1 MSDMSTSYGFTT
13 KYLTKD
19 EKPWFPV
26 MGEIHF
32 SRYRAEL
39 WEESLRKMKAG
50 GLSIASVYV
59 IWIHHEE
66 EEGKFDFTGSRS
78 LRCFLEAA
86 KKAGISVFLRLGP
99 WVHGEARNG
108 GFPDWLQAKQDT
120 IDLRS
125 DDPAYLVYVRRL
137 WEQVYEQAKGLLYKD
152 GGPVI
157 GTQIENEY
165 GHVGGYRGEKGEQH
179 MRTLAAMA
187 REIGFDLPLYTAT
200 GWGGAVTGGLLPVMG
215 GYCEAPW
222 DQRITEIEPNSNYV
236 FSHIRNDSLIASDHH
251 VDDTVTF
258 NQDDFP
264 YLTAE
269 LGGGVQVTKHR
280 RPIATG
286 NDIGAMSLTKLGS
299 GVGLLGYYMYHGGSN
314 PDSKLSTLQESRAT
328 GYANDLPEINYDFNA
343 PIRQYGTISDN
354 YREIRLLAYFL
365 QDFGADLAVLPADI
379 DPEFVKPGDSHT
391 LRLSAR
397 HDDTH
402 GYVFVNNY
410 QRRQTMDVHKDV
422 VLEGKTSGEPI
433 RFPKTD
439 IASGEYAFYPYNM
452 KLGESTLVSALATPL
467 CKLSCGLSDK
477 SGACE
482 DECAEKD
489 AVKKENVYVFYGDKD
504 PQFTWDGTPAKVLM
518 LSRKEALS
526 AARVTLKENKSVKS
540 VKAEEEK
547 EAEGREYLVLADD
560 FVWEEDGA
568 LKVVGGEETIIRTFP
583 KLSAD
588 VLPADFEEIGSEGEF
603 TVYKRSQAKNANAQT
618 RVSFV
623 LSEGGG
629 RTDLSME
636 LPCEFSRKIVN
647 SCGQKV
653 AFKGDEKIYEISV
666 QYGRER
672 KAQTDGVL
680 SDHLVGTDRI
690 AGYDCILTF
699 DYACESMD
707 LYVNGHKV
715 NDYFYT
721 GQKAVFSLGY
731 FDFPTQITAVLHPLH
746 EGDPIYLQ
754 KWPQMEEGSACRI
767 DAITIEEKFR

>member
-1 MSDMSTSYGFTT
+1 MSDMSTSYGFTK

-66 EEGKFDFTGSRS
+66 EEGKFDFTGRRN
-78 LRCFLEAA
+78 LRGFLEAA
-86 KKAGISVFLRLGP
+86 KKVGISVFLRIGP

-108 GFPDWLQAKQDT
+108 GFPDWLQAKHDT

-125 DDPAYLVYVRRL
+125 NDPAYLSYVRRF

-222 DQRITEIEPNSNYV
+222 DQSITEIAPNSNYI

-269 LGGGVQVTKHR
+269 LGGGLQVTQHR

-286 NDIGAMSLTKLGS
+286 PDVGAMSLTKLGS
-299 GVGLLGYYMYHGGSN
+299 GVGMLGYYMYHGGSN

-328 GYANDLPEINYDFNA
+328 GYLNDLPEINYDFNA
-343 PIRQYGTISDN
+343 PIRQYGTISDT

-391 LRLSAR
+391 LRLSTR

-402 GYVFVNNY
+402 GYIFVNNY
-410 QRRQTMDVHKDV
+410 QRRHIMDAHENV
-422 VLEGKTSGEPI
+422 VLEGKTAGVPV
-433 RFPKTD
+433 RFPATN
-439 IASGEYAFYPYNM
+439 IAPGEYAFYPYNM

-467 CKLSCGLSDK
+467 CKLLCNVSDK
-477 SGACE
+477 NDICE
-482 DECAEKD
+482 EERAKR
-489 AVKKENVYVFYGDKD
+489 ENVYVFYGDKE

-518 LSRKEALS
+518 LSRVQALS
-526 AARVTLKENKSVKS
+526 AAKVTLNGNKNETA
-540 VKAEEEK
+540 VKAETEK
-547 EAEGREYLVLADD
+547 EAEGQEYLVLADD

-568 LKVVGGEETIIRTFP
+568 LKVVGGKETVIRTFP
-583 KLSAD
+583 KLSAE
-588 VLPADFEEIGSEGEF
+588 VVPEDFKEIGTEGEF
-603 TVYKRSQAKNANAQT
+603 TVYKREMSADAAMTGKEGTEKNMINTQTSVYFAQSAQT
-618 RVSFV
+618 PKK
-623 LSEGGG
+623 LSGK
-629 RTDLSME
+629 L
-636 LPCEFSRKIVN
+636 VN
-647 SCGQKV
+647 SCGQPEI
-653 AFKGDEKIYEISV
+653 FNGDEKIYEISV
-666 QYGRER
+666 QYGR
-672 KAQTDGVL
+672 KSKVQKDGIQ
-680 SDHLVGTDRI
+680 SDHLAGKDRI

-699 DYACESMD
+699 DYACENMN
-707 LYVNGHKV
+707 LYVNGRKV

-731 FDFPTQITAVLHPLH
+731 FDFPTQIIAVLRPLH
-746 EGDPIYLQ
+746 EGDHIYLQ
-754 KWPQMEEGSACRI
+754 EWPRMEEGSACRI
-767 DAITIEEKFR
+767 DAITIEEKFK